1 MMEGNELS
9 IFTYFPPCIFLDVLS
24 TLSFLTFSVCPSVE
38 RVWCEK
44 AMTKIPWDADSQAWQ
59 CIEINW
65 EL

>member
-24 TLSFLTFSVCPSVE
+24 TLSYLTFSVYPSIE

-44 AMTKIPWDADSQAWQ
+44 ANKSRR
-59 CIEINW
+59 
-65 EL
+65 